1 MDKRFLKQINDKV
14 RNSSATRLNLKM
26 VNDGSKMQSIQATG
40 LDGEVFES
48 VERFEPYGFTSHPK
62 GGEAIGLPI
71 GGDRSHMIVLN
82 PGDRGVR
89 KGGGAPGDVVMYNEN
104 GDSISL
110 GEGNKLAMKTKELS
124 ADAET
129 TVVIKTKDLTIEA
142 SGSVTIKS
150 PTVTIEG
157 NLVVTGSI
165 TGGGGGQAVSIDGDM
180 SVKGDVTT
188 KGDVAVDGN
197 VTATGSITGN

>member
-1 MDKRFLKQINDKV
+1 MDKRYLKQLNDKI
-14 RNSSATRLNLKM
+14 RNAAPTRLNLKM

-89 KGGGAPGDVVMYNEN
+89 KGGGAPGDAAMYNEN
-104 GDSISL
+104 GDFISL
-110 GEGNKLAMKTKELS
+110 GEGNKLTMKTKELS
-124 ADAET
+124 AEAET
-129 TVVIKTKDLTIEA
+129 SESHKTKTFTVEA
-142 SGSVTIKS
+142 DDIVLKGNVL
-150 PTVTIEG
+150 VEG
-157 NLVVTGSI
+157 NLTVTGSL
-165 TGGGGGQAVSIDGDM
+165 TALGGINASGGDLNADGNIN
-180 SVKGDVTT
+180 VT
-188 KGDVAVDGN
+188 GN
-197 VTATGSITGN
+197 VTAGGSITEGA